1 MEFTEAEAKAKVGAW
16 VRVQDGSL
24 LHARLTRGTRGV
36 VVGAQLSLREEGS
49 TKERRWAV
57 CLEFFLTA
65 DRSASVLLRDI
76 DMEQYLSAFEE
87 IPAERTP
94 ENVSS
99 PEGPP
104 LLEQHSRPARSS

>member
-1 MEFTEAEAKAKVGAW
+1 MEFTEAEARAKVG
-16 VRVQDGSL
+16 VRVRVRDGSL
-24 LHARLTRGTRGV
+24 LQARLTRGTRGV
-36 VVGAQLSLREEGS
+36 VVGAQLSPKEEGS
-49 TKERRWAV
+49 TKERLWAV

-76 DMEQYLSAFEE
+76 AKEQYTSAFEE

-99 PEGPP
+99 PEGSP
-104 LLEQHSRPARSS
+104 LPEQHPRPARSS

>member
-16 VRVQDGSL
+16 ARVRDGSL

-36 VVGAQLSLREEGS
+36 VVGAQLSSREEGS
-49 TKERRWAV
+49 TKERFWAV

-76 DMEQYLSAFEE
+76 DKEQYMSAFEE
-87 IPAERTP
+87 IPAERAP
-94 ENVSS
+94 ENVSG
-99 PEGPP
+99 PEGSP
-104 LLEQHSRPARSS
+104 LLKQHPRPARNS